1 MFLISQLIGNNIY
14 TNMNIKYSVIPKNL
28 DSSYTIK
35 KTEITNILVCCVI
48 LILILFFIL
57 L

>member
-1 MFLISQLIGNNIY
+1 MFLILHLIGNNII
-14 TNMNIKYSVIPKNL
+14 TNMNIKYSVIPKIL

-35 KTEITNILVCCVI
+35 KTEIPNILVCCII
-48 LILILFFIL
+48 LLLILFFIL